1 MREIKCL
8 FVGASRIGK
17 TNVIKAFIND
27 EYQSNYT
34 PTTFETS
41 SGNVLNLIILYG
53 KSSGTFRLYIAA

>member
-41 SGNVLNLIILYG
+41 SGNLLTGLFYTVKVLVLFGFI
-53 KSSGTFRLYIAA
+53 